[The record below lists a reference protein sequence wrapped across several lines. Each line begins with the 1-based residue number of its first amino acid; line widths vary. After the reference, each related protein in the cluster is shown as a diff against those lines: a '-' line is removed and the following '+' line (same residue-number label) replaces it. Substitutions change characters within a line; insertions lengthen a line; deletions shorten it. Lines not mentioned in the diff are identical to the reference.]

1 MRVTSLVAGL
11 ALVLAACGGE
21 KKADEAPATTGAD
34 TAAAATGG
42 EAAAPAATGAT
53 HEVQMTMTDGKYVF
67 TPAEL
72 TVKPGDVVRYVN
84 GQGGPHNVSFWQD
97 SIPSGAAS
105 AVKISEEMG
114 PLTSVMLVEQGKTID
129 VTIASGAP
137 AGEYKYYCQPH
148 LAMGMV
154 GKLTVQQ

>member
-1 MRVTSLVAGL
+1 
-11 ALVLAACGGE
+11 
-21 KKADEAPATTGAD
+21 
-34 TAAAATGG
+34 
-42 EAAAPAATGAT
+42 
-53 HEVQMTMTDGKYVF
+53 
-67 TPAEL
+67 
-72 TVKPGDVVRYVN
+72 
-84 GQGGPHNVSFWQD
+84 
-97 SIPSGAAS
+97 
-105 AVKISEEMG
+105 MG

>member
-53 HEVQMTMTDGKYVF
+53 HEVQMTMTDGKYVY

-84 GQGGPHNVSFWQD
+84 GQGGPHNV
-97 SIPSGAAS
+97 
-105 AVKISEEMG
+105 
-114 PLTSVMLVEQGKTID
+114 
-129 VTIASGAP
+129 
-137 AGEYKYYCQPH
+137 
-148 LAMGMV
+148 
-154 GKLTVQQ
+154 